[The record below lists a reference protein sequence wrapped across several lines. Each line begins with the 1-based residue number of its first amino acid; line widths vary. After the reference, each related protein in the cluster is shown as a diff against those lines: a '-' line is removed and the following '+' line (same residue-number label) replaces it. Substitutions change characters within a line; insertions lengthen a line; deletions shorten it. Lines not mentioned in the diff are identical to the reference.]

1 MSSDKIE
8 QSIRKIVISLLL
20 VLGVYI
26 YTNYLEGPIQNIFRE
41 NISDTQPVNVT
52 RKVDGSLMVYFVDV
66 GQADCIL
73 VSTQDHNMLIDAGN
87 NEDGDK
93 LVDYFNSLGI
103 KKFDYVFG
111 THAHED
117 HIGGMDNII
126 DNFEIDDFYMPDVVS
141 SSRTFEDVILA
152 LEEKKL
158 VFQTPNV
165 GEQFYLADAIVKV
178 LYVGDEDSD
187 LNDTSIVLKLSY
199 GNNSFLLTG
208 DATANVEKKLL
219 NSDIKADVLKI
230 GHHGSQYSSSI
241 DFLEKVNPKYAIIQ
255 VGEGN
260 VYDHPKIETL
270 NKLNN
275 LKIRVYR
282 TDLNGTIIAKSDGKE
297 ITFSTKET
305 DTDG

>member
-52 RKVDGSLMVYFVDV
+52 RKVDGSLMVHFVDV

-141 SSRTFEDVILA
+141 SSRTFEDVLLA

-158 VFQTPNV
+158 AFQTPNV